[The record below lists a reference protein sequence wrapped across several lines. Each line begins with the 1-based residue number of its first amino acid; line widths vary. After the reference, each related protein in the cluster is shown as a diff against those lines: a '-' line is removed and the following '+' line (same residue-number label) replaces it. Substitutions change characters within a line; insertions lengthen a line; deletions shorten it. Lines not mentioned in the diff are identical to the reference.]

1 MWYFGN
7 REVNYFICWIVM
19 LYAAKSGALF
29 PDVDHHWES
38 VKEKTTINRII
49 NTVIHLTG
57 GKHRSWQTHSWD
69 IAIVYMA
76 LAIFLPNKLQQIGLL
91 DNVNST
97 ILSLLMIGFGVGW
110 VSHLFSDMLTS
121 AGVRVWCFRDKKIA
135 FVPKQI
141 FNFRFNTGHEW
152 EGFVYNLTKKF
163 NILVGIGCVIFPFLF
178 VS

>member
-1 MWYFGN
+1 
-7 REVNYFICWIVM
+7 M

-57 GKHRSWQTHSWD
+57 GKHRSWQAHSWD

-91 DNVNST
+91 DKVNST